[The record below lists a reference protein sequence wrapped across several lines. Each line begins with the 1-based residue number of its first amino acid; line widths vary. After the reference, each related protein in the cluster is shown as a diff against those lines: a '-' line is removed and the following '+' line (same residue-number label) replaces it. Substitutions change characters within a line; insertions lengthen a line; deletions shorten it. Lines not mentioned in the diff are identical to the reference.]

1 VEDDARSD
9 WLDTAKTHVQ
19 GIRASVGAS
28 MLLSFLIGLMIWGQ
42 WNQLIEDEQ
51 KEWYTAC
58 FLTSLPPYLTPQMS
72 FSRRINACPPEDL
85 LHQLQGIYE
94 GFPYQQMEANLIA
107 WNKFAWSATQGA
119 TFVNGSKRIN
129 REAQDKGQPPFVQI
143 PHGQSSVRAITTIQL
158 HLRTYT
164 ENFKVIEDA
173 AKSGISFTDLTVDKL
188 VALMLVYQF
197 EFGNIDVMGQN
208 LAQSLA
214 TPAFEQG
221 LAQLQQA
228 TASATGQAV
237 ADEGDLGTGASLSP
251 VVTLRNEL
259 KRSDP
264 AGYYGPLQSADMSK
278 LISSMQDTHLV
289 TIGANRNEDARLKK
303 QMWEIREGT
312 TDSAINIPLLNLP
325 LTLSAFSR
333 VSRVLNV
340 VLLLWLYWHIHQM
353 DFALKGY
360 RACAPNGRSRMEAAL
375 WGLPGLG
382 RWSLPIRLVLAFCL
396 STPVLLGTYIR
407 SILWWI
413 DPDQGIQP
421 PTPILAFPSIVLI
434 FSCFLFSC
442 FLVYEVQ
449 RRKSSALSCVW
460 AKE

>member
-1 VEDDARSD
+1 
-9 WLDTAKTHVQ
+9 
-19 GIRASVGAS
+19 
-28 MLLSFLIGLMIWGQ
+28 
-42 WNQLIEDEQ
+42 
-51 KEWYTAC
+51 
-58 FLTSLPPYLTPQMS
+58 
-72 FSRRINACPPEDL
+72 
-85 LHQLQGIYE
+85 
-94 GFPYQQMEANLIA
+94 
-107 WNKFAWSATQGA
+107 
-119 TFVNGSKRIN
+119 
-129 REAQDKGQPPFVQI
+129 
-143 PHGQSSVRAITTIQL
+143 
-158 HLRTYT
+158 
-164 ENFKVIEDA
+164 
-173 AKSGISFTDLTVDKL
+173 
-188 VALMLVYQF
+188 
-197 EFGNIDVMGQN
+197 
-208 LAQSLA
+208 
-214 TPAFEQG
+214 
-221 LAQLQQA
+221 
-228 TASATGQAV
+228 
-237 ADEGDLGTGASLSP
+237 
-251 VVTLRNEL
+251 
-259 KRSDP
+259 
-264 AGYYGPLQSADMSK
+264 
-278 LISSMQDTHLV
+278 MQDTHLV

-442 FLVYEVQ
+442 FLFSCFLVYEVQ